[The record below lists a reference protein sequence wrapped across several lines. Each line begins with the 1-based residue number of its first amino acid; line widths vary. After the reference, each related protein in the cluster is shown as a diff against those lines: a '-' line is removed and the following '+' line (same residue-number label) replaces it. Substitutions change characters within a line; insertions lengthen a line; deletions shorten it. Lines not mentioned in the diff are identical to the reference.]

1 MPFVSDLS
9 ARDFTLLQR
18 AGWMPVGLAFG
29 ASFVYAPRRTAG
41 TAIKQKSQNVEL
53 TNYTEAM
60 YSARESAMERMQH
73 SALEVGGQG
82 VVEVKVTEGPDALRP
97 PRHRLHGLGHG
108 GQLVAEDAPVRAAP
122 DGPAARRRGGHLRG
136 GEPAQQQPR
145 EGTEAMSAQQG
156 NSGSRDWDAWAR
168 TFESIDGPDDFA
180 ALFAPGG
187 RFCDPVTPWTTDLH
201 KVARDTDAIFPD
213 WNQRVDRIRGGED
226 WAVFEWTGTATF
238 HPGEGKAG
246 VPISMTGATVIDVD
260 ADGKVTAW
268 RDYLDTNEPTQQI
281 TAGLERAIEGG

>member
-1 MPFVSDLS
+1 
-9 ARDFTLLQR
+9 
-18 AGWMPVGLAFG
+18 
-29 ASFVYAPRRTAG
+29 
-41 TAIKQKSQNVEL
+41 
-53 TNYTEAM
+53 
-60 YSARESAMERMQH
+60 
-73 SALEVGGQG
+73 
-82 VVEVKVTEGPDALRP
+82 
-97 PRHRLHGLGHG
+97 
-108 GQLVAEDAPVRAAP
+108 
-122 DGPAARRRGGHLRG
+122 
-136 GEPAQQQPR
+136 
-145 EGTEAMSAQQG
+145 MST
-156 NSGSRDWDAWAR
+156 DWDAWAR

-180 ALFAPGG
+180 ALFAAGG

-213 WNQRVDRIRGGED
+213 WNQRVDRIRGGDD

-281 TAGLERAIEGG
+281 TKGLERALEGG